1 MLFMVQYPMKLS
13 LSSSMTDAVYQTDC
27 HGPQRMNPND
37 FGIWLNS

>member
-13 LSSSMTDAVYQTDC
+13 LFDTVYQTDC